1 MKVPVSRACR
11 KSCPGFERIGKK
23 ESAGEVVKLIRRSG
37 ARGPPKLIVLCGPSH
52 SGKSTLASK
61 LRGRFCVISSDE
73 TRKRLTGCRVPR
85 GREKEVWKAFDL
97 LKREALR
104 QGRDVVLDA
113 CHMSKRARWHAL
125 QGPSSHHRKICIV
138 FRLPWQVIGA
148 RCLRT
153 KRLPVSEAERMWRA
167 FQDLKPRR
175 HGLKLQGYDEVYFI
189 KG

>member
-11 KSCPGFERIGKK
+11 KSCPGLEQMGRK
-23 ESAGEVVKLIRRSG
+23 ESAREVLKLLRRLG
-37 ARGPPKLIVLCGPSH
+37 AKSPPKLAVLCGPSN
-52 SGKSTLASK
+52 SGKSTLANK

-73 TRKRLTGCRVPR
+73 TRKRLTGCPAPHK
-85 GREKEVWKAFDL
+85 RETEVWKAFDS
-97 LKREALR
+97 LKRDALR
-104 QGRDVVLDA
+104 QGQNVLLDA

-125 QGPSSHHRKICIV
+125 EGPSSGHGRICIV
-138 FRLPWQVIGA
+138 FDLPWAAVRA

-167 FQDLKPRR
+167 FQELKPRR
-175 HGLKLQGYDEVYFI
+175 HELKLQGYDEVYFI